1 MLYALAIESVADV
14 FTQAGAI
21 MTGFVG
27 MGIDFVKTL
36 LENPIGLII
45 VLLPVGL
52 KAGNWMLRKFKGK

>member
-14 FTQAGAI
+14 FAQAGSI

-36 LENPIGLII
+36 LDNPIGLII
-45 VLLPVGL
+45 VLLPVGI

>member
-14 FTQAGAI
+14 FTEAGSI
-21 MTGFVG
+21 MTGFVN

-36 LENPIGLII
+36 ISNPIGLII
-45 VLLPVGL
+45 VLLPVGI